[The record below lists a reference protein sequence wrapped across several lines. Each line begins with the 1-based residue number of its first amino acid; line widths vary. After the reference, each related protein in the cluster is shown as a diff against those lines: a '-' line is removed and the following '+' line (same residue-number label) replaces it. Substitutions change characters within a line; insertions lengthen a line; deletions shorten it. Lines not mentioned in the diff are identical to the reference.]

1 MTTLLAP
8 PPVTPAAADPARFR
22 RVSRIAGVIGLGV
35 LVTAFPAGNDPM
47 FTDASNAEILTWV
60 HHHVTGIYVQGFQNA
75 VCMLLNAALLGILL
89 WRSGVRGWARQVG
102 WMMIGTSLAIDM
114 VNTGA
119 SYTLAKLADRGAPDG
134 ALLAMFSFIEQA
146 TFTDGITWGVVIL
159 VAAVASLRAGTLPR
173 AVAWVGL
180 VAVVVHLLGQPVQL
194 LLNGTVQ
201 GITGPVSMVCFLLWM
216 LSVTLALL
224 IRPGRP
230 ATVG

>member
-1 MTTLLAP
+1 MTTTLASP
-8 PPVTPAAADPARFR
+8 DVAPAAADPARFR

-35 LVTAFPAGNDPM
+35 IVTAFPGGDDPS

-60 HHHVTGIYVQGFQNA
+60 HHHVTGIYVHGFQNA
-75 VCMLLNAALLGILL
+75 VCMLLNAALLGILI
-89 WRSGVRGWARQVG
+89 WRSGVRGWARQVA

-134 ALLAMFSFIEQA
+134 ALLAMFSFVEQA

-159 VAAVASLRAGTLPR
+159 VAAVASMRARTLPR
-173 AVAWVGL
+173 PVVWVGL
-180 VAVVVHLLGQPVQL
+180 VAVAVHLLGIPVQL

-201 GITGPVSMVCFLLWM
+201 GVTGPLSMVCFMLWM
-216 LSVTLALL
+216 LSASLALL
-224 IRPGRP
+224 IRPGGSVT
-230 ATVG
+230 AS

>member
-1 MTTLLAP
+1 MTTTLNPPSLASG
-8 PPVTPAAADPARFR
+8 TADPAQFR
-22 RVSRIAGVIGLGV
+22 RVSRIAGLIGLGV
-35 LVTAFPAGNDPM
+35 LVTAFPAGSNPM

-60 HHHVTGIYVQGFQNA
+60 HHHATGIYVQGFQNA
-75 VCMLLNAALLGILL
+75 VCMMLNAALLGILL

-114 VNTGA
+114 VNTGG

-134 ALLAMFSFIEQA
+134 ALLAAFSFVEQA

-159 VAAVASLRAGTLPR
+159 IAVVASLRARTLPR
-173 AVAWVGL
+173 AVAYVGL
-180 VAVVVHLLGQPVQL
+180 LAVVVHLLGQPVQL

-201 GITGPVSMVCFLLWM
+201 GVTGPLSMVCFLLWM

-224 IRPGRP
+224 IRPGQP
-230 ATVG
+230 ATAR